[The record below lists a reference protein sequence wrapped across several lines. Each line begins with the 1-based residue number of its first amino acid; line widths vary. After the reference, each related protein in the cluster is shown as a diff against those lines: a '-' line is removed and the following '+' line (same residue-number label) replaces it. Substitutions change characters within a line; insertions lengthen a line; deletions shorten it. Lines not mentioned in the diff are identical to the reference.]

1 MAELRSEVAQQLA
14 DCFRVTGYPHL
25 TTSLA
30 FVPVT
35 EGLPTIVIIF
45 GGGVLGLSV
54 TNTGRTS
61 SALPGILRKTTTRWR
76 SPYSRVDQERLS

>member
-1 MAELRSEVAQQLA
+1 MTLNLPRLRA
-14 DCFRVTGYPHL
+14 DDGLSAPYPVVGVRARNGRFADHRDYL
-25 TTSLA
+25 W
-30 FVPVT
+30 
-35 EGLPTIVIIF
+35 
-45 GGGVLGLSV
+45 GGVLGLSV